1 MKKQRPKRI
10 MVSVPQDTY
19 TQIERVAKETGVQLV
34 SVVVR
39 QAIVFYLNQ
48 KATLR
53 TIKKR

>member
-1 MKKQRPKRI
+1 